1 MKKSQISEIKN
12 TLFPSDTKFK
22 IRFKRKT
29 MFCETIVHK
38 WDIVT
43 IHFRLLNTITRAL
56 NTHYRFYRIS
66 RDHKEHHQLCCTIEC
81 FVVPLSVKGIL
92 KTSDLKNT
100 ILQSPLSLICRT
112 NRSKN

>member
-1 MKKSQISEIKN
+1 MKKSQTSEIKN

-66 RDHKEHHQLCCTIEC
+66 RDRREHHQLCCTIEC

-92 KTSDLKNT
+92 VYPRLEKYYTAISSVIDLSNK
-100 ILQSPLSLICRT
+100 
-112 NRSKN
+112 